1 MGNVSLQDQFEWD
14 ISEKL
19 NNPEQFALS
28 LCTELGLGGE
38 FVTAIAYS
46 IRGQLNWNKKT
57 YAFSENPLPIVEN
70 AVRTG
75 MDIDKWC
82 PYLETLTDAEMEK
95 KLRDQDRNTRYML
108 FLLSF
113 SLNLSSL
120 NNFNSIFFSFRR
132 MRRLANTIP
141 YSMQI

>member
-1 MGNVSLQDQFEWD
+1 MNLHVGNVSLQDQFEWD
-14 ISEKL
+14 MSDPL
-19 NNPEQFALS
+19 NNPEQFSLS

-57 YAFSENPLPIVEN
+57 YAFSEHPLPSVEV
-70 AVRTG
+70 ALRTG

-95 KLRDQDRNTRYML
+95 KLRDQDRNTR
-108 FLLSF
+108 FV
-113 SLNLSSL
+113 
-120 NNFNSIFFSFRR
+120 
-132 MRRLANTIP
+132 
-141 YSMQI
+141 